1 MTDST
6 GNPADYNISVYPI
19 GYLVKNMKG
28 SIVKD
33 YWEKI
38 RFDTIPEPSNLS
50 QLNLTYGSGSTNIH
64 FRYWINNDPFNPD
77 SAQRNWYWNTKH
89 IVRYLDFC

>member
-1 MTDST
+1 MVRDTRTDST
-6 GNPADYNISVYPI
+6 GDSADYNVSVYRI

-38 RFDTIPEPSNLS
+38 RFDTIPEPSNRS
-50 QLNLTYGSGSTNIH
+50 QLKLTYGSGSSMFH
-64 FRYWINNDPFNPD
+64 FRYWVTNDPFNPD
-77 SAQRNWYWNTKH
+77 STRRNWY
-89 IVRYLDFC
+89 